1 MKASEDSTL
10 LHGTL
15 AAPPR
20 RGPPALVA
28 LIGLAAVAA
37 SVATFA
43 ARARATAP
51 EQRLAAAAALPGQ
64 GDDDAGLVVNA
75 TSGWLVRDI
84 DLRRHASVRK
94 FLRGQNITD
103 ETDENTLLEYVPRLQ
118 ARLKQGRVDGAFGA
132 QAASGYV
139 TFNLMGNGAASIGW
153 DSARR
158 TAGYLVVMT
167 LGGELVAVRPCDET
181 PTTGLEDDRAD
192 DDDGHFGKHS
202 RWSRVFYN
210 ALKMRDPHRVLL
222 GANYGGDNGNG
233 PVQMWDWT
241 TDELHTLGDSL
252 TDLNNTGEYT
262 SHDLQFVSAHD
273 YAQHLEPYLGRD
285 SVAEKTAATTAPY
298 NGSDDRIWRPDLSA
312 NEIYAVDAES
322 GATVRQVGPFDWRTN
337 DINHFQ
343 VLGDGTAIINGRV
356 SGAFRKV
363 ELATGRTLW
372 ICGGHYGNFTIIDL
386 NGTHWE
392 PGWKSP
398 HPKFLFD
405 GQHNLEYFGN
415 GEYLMFDN
423 AYNEVNVSYIEA
435 SSRPMRLQL
444 DEQNFVATI
453 TWAFE
458 TGVHSTVYGDADLL
472 PTGHVLACYWPSQLS
487 STMENQF
494 DARMVEVIPREAGA
508 DASEDEV
515 AWELLVHGHRCTE
528 PPPTGCSRSQASE
541 PIGWSVYS
549 VERFYLSPMA
559 HSVTVRY
566 GDDDAWFS
574 ELCLGDA
581 NSTREESKPRDDDAW
596 TADDDATT
604 ARRALA
610 ATTDDDASNAS
621 LTLEFV
627 AVDSIKSNFI
637 QSGTWRLEQV
647 TSSVS
652 RSPEQTTITTEVIA
666 HGDITFQ
673 PHWRPTTV
681 KASLSSDIT
690 KSMLKSGSWQ
700 LSLQDQWG
708 YHSRVVPLSC
718 D

>member
-1 MKASEDSTL
+1 MCSNGSKAGGCSDKAYSWRESDDCDACCDARTCVSVNASFK
-10 LHGTL
+10 
-15 AAPPR
+15 AA
-20 RGPPALVA
+20 G
-28 LIGLAAVAA
+28 G
-37 SVATFA
+37 
-43 ARARATAP
+43 ARAR
-51 EQRLAAAAALPGQ
+51 G
-64 GDDDAGLVVNA
+64 
-75 TSGWLVRDI
+75 
-84 DLRRHASVRK
+84 
-94 FLRGQNITD
+94 
-103 ETDENTLLEYVPRLQ
+103 
-118 ARLKQGRVDGAFGA
+118 ARV
-132 QAASGYV
+132 
-139 TFNLMGNGAASIGW
+139 
-153 DSARR
+153 
-158 TAGYLVVMT
+158 
-167 LGGELVAVRPCDET
+167 
-181 PTTGLEDDRAD
+181 
-192 DDDGHFGKHS
+192 
-202 RWSRVFYN
+202 
-210 ALKMRDPHRVLL
+210 
-222 GANYGGDNGNG
+222 
-233 PVQMWDWT
+233 
-241 TDELHTLGDSL
+241 
-252 TDLNNTGEYT
+252 
-262 SHDLQFVSAHD
+262 
-273 YAQHLEPYLGRD
+273 
-285 SVAEKTAATTAPY
+285 
-298 NGSDDRIWRPDLSA
+298 WRPDATA
-312 NEIYAVDAES
+312 NSIYAVDSRTGEVIE
-322 GATVRQVGPFDWRTN
+322 TVGPFDARRTN

-343 VLGDGTAIINGRV
+343 VLDDGTAIVNGRV
-356 SGAFRKV
+356 TGSFRKV